1 MTPVTTTAPAISN
14 PALAVPVS
22 RWLPGLVGLGVIWGS
37 SFLFIKVGVSALP
50 PTYVALGRVLS
61 GALVL
66 LVVLAV
72 MRDHFPRDRTL
83 WAHNAVVGVIG
94 IAVPFTL
101 FSYGE
106 TQISSVLAGIW
117 NATTPLIVL
126 PMAVAVFR
134 TETLSTRRVVG
145 LMLGLTGALII
156 LGIWRGVGG
165 ASLSGQLM
173 CLGAAACYGVAIP
186 YTKKFIAPRP
196 ESGVVMSVCQLLV
209 ATAVLV
215 VAAPILSGGLPS
227 PAAFSWPVVGSVV
240 ALGALGTGLA
250 FVINMR
256 NIRLVGASTASMV
269 TYVVPVF
276 ATLLG
281 VAVLQER
288 LEWFQPVGAAVVLLG
303 VAVSQGLLSRR
314 RSRPPVASSAADR
327 PLPLCSGES
336 GGGRT

>member
-1 MTPVTTTAPAISN
+1 M
-14 PALAVPVS
+14 
-22 RWLPGLVGLGVIWGS
+22 IWGS

-61 GALVL
+61 GRSCSWSSWRSRQAISPGIGLSG
-66 LVVLAV
+66 
-72 MRDHFPRDRTL
+72 
-83 WAHNAVVGVIG
+83 AHNAVVGVIG

-106 TQISSVLAGIW
+106 TQDLFGPGRDLERDHAPDRAADGGGGLPYGDAEHAAGGRSDAGADRGVDHPWDLA
-117 NATTPLIVL
+117 
-126 PMAVAVFR
+126 R
-134 TETLSTRRVVG
+134 
-145 LMLGLTGALII
+145 
-156 LGIWRGVGG
+156 VGG

-196 ESGVVMSVCQLLV
+196 ESGVVMSVCQLWWRGGV
-209 ATAVLV
+209 V

-303 VAVSQGLLSRR
+303 VAVSQGLVSRR